1 MGHPGLGHTAESR
14 WTGGLE
20 THEVQ
25 SKPSGIM
32 CFDSLSLINRQ
43 RKIKRNIAKL
53 FLTISN
59 NRLIQIIN
67 VHILS

>member
-20 THEVQ
+20 THEDQ
-25 SKPSGIM
+25 SKPSRITS
-32 CFDSLSLINRQ
+32 FESFSLINHH

-59 NRLIQIIN
+59 IRFIQIIN